1 MSDIKIILLC
11 SSRFAIPAIK
21 ELAFFRMLS
30 AIAIP
35 NHCDEMIE
43 HVEVVIT
50 GSGIPLIKLD
60 KQTFTDQIIDT
71 IELYQVNLGLV
82 MTFSF
87 KIPSSVYSLPLKG
100 FYNVHPGPLPQYRGA
115 DPIFQ
120 QIKNKE
126 KLAGVTIHKLDEG
139 IDTGPVVICEML
151 KLQQTDTYGLLTTKL
166 ANLSAKLTGTL
177 IKLVSLNIAIP
188 SRLQDESKARYL
200 KRQVAKDIMVNWQK
214 MDADTII
221 ALINAC
227 NPWNKGAVTKIDNQF
242 IRLLDAEKIFVESSL
257 YKEPG
262 FIIAINANGMIV
274 STILNEAILVKLI
287 YVEEGYLGVSFFSK
301 LGIVP
306 GKQFE
311 INN

>member
-1 MSDIKIILLC
+1 MSEIKIILLC
-11 SSRFAIPAIK
+11 SSRIAIPAIK

-43 HVEVVIT
+43 HVEAVIT

-60 KQTFTDQIIDT
+60 KQTFTNQIIDA

-82 MTFSF
+82 ITFSF
-87 KIPSSVYSLPLKG
+87 KIPPSVYNLPTKG
-100 FYNVHPGPLPQYRGA
+100 FYNVHPGPLPQYRGP

-139 IDTGPVVICEML
+139 IDTGPVIICEML
-151 KLQQTDTYGLLTTKL
+151 KLEQTDTYGLLTTKL
-166 ANLSAKLTGTL
+166 SNLSAKLTGTL
-177 IKLVSLNIAIP
+177 LKLVSLDIAIP
-188 SRLQDESKARYL
+188 SRQQDNIKAGYFKKQL
-200 KRQVAKDIMVNWQK
+200 AKDIMVNWQK
-214 MDADTII
+214 MDANTII

-227 NPWNKGAVTKIDNQF
+227 NPWNKGAVTKIGNQV
-242 IRLLDAEKIFVESSL
+242 IRLLAAEKISCNHSPC
-257 YKEPG
+257 KDAG
-262 FIIAINANGMIV
+262 FIIAVDENGMSV
-274 STILNEAILVKLI
+274 STIQNEAIFVKMI
-287 YVEEGYLGVSFFSK
+287 YAEEGYLGASFFCK
-301 LGIVP
+301 LGMVP